1 MIEKLKTTVTVEAR
15 KETTSAI
22 YQLNYSV
29 VNNTLTAVN
38 CSVNKKTTETVD
50 APEGTQTINKEVY
63 AGNLYL
69 TNGNITCSMPQDP
82 QITTYMEDFL
92 NIIEELKTDLHPEIS
107 L

>member
-50 APEGTQTINKEVY
+50 TPEGTQTINKEIY

-69 TNGNITCSMPQDP
+69 TNGNITCSIPQENDAAVYVAEFVA
-82 QITTYMEDFL
+82 IVGE
-92 NIIEELKTDLHPEIS
+92 IEAIVSSELSE
-107 L
+107 